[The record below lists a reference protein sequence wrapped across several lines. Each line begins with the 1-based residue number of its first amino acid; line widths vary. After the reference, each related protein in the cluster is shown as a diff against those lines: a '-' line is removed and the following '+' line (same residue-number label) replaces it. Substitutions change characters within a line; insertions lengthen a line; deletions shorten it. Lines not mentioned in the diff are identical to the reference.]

1 MNMEN
6 FFSKKKENFR
16 PKCINTHFAF
26 HRSLSHTHRTQNSSS
41 SFMLMIL
48 TCVTPINFLCCVV
61 LLVLVLPYQ
70 KRYISS
76 HSLHT
81 RTRFPFKMDFT
92 SLGALCLCSTCS
104 LFLCCPSI
112 HITHHHSLDSICEIV
127 ATSRKPNNWTIW
139 WPKLFLHSFLF
150 FLIHSLP
157 PTHITWTFFELQTR
171 RHFDRGRIM
180 CVKWNGGKE
189 SSSEN

>member
-1 MNMEN
+1 
-6 FFSKKKENFR
+6 
-16 PKCINTHFAF
+16 
-26 HRSLSHTHRTQNSSS
+26 
-41 SFMLMIL
+41 MLMIL

-104 LFLCCPSI
+104 LFLCCPST

-150 FLIHSLP
+150 FLIHSFHP
-157 PTHITWTFFELQTR
+157 PTHHMNVFRASDSSSFRSWKNYVCK
-171 RHFDRGRIM
+171 M
-180 CVKWNGGKE
+180 KWREGE